1 MSKKRLVALVI
12 SLFIMCLS
20 QVAFAIDYTG
30 KYVPWL
36 QGNWYDLKGNVVLSF
51 SGNYVNDCPI
61 IGIYNPAGGGGD
73 VGFVLR
79 INENDVYRDLRLSC
93 TGISPDPTKY
103 HQYIRFNG
111 TTLRRTP
118 AAQFHE
124 SVGGLGLGMS
134 ADDVI
139 AKYGKPD
146 NYSTDQ
152 GRRLQWVY
160 SRLGLAISWQNDI
173 VSQIIIYR
181 NGDRR
186 FDSTGFNC
194 NNSLGEYAEA
204 YGMKSVPR
212 VGYGPR
218 GIGYS
223 EYLWFEQYPNSVEL
237 SLFWN

>member
-1 MSKKRLVALVI
+1 
-12 SLFIMCLS
+12 
-20 QVAFAIDYTG
+20 
-30 KYVPWL
+30 
-36 QGNWYDLKGNVVLSF
+36 
-51 SGNYVNDCPI
+51 
-61 IGIYNPAGGGGD
+61 
-73 VGFVLR
+73 
-79 INENDVYRDLRLSC
+79 
-93 TGISPDPTKY
+93 
-103 HQYIRFNG
+103 
-111 TTLRRTP
+111 
-118 AAQFHE
+118 
-124 SVGGLGLGMS
+124 
-134 ADDVI
+134 
-139 AKYGKPD
+139 
-146 NYSTDQ
+146 
-152 GRRLQWVY
+152 
-160 SRLGLAISWQNDI
+160 LGLAISWQNDI